1 MLRLL
6 VCRQSAKDRS
16 SAESNEGH
24 QRGPEAIV
32 RHQRSMH
39 MHLKGLLEVHMMRAT
54 MLKPIMP
61 SRETMTMRGRSLPE
75 LTQLIEQ
82 AATLSRG
89 TGTLISSSS
98 RFTFGHGVRGD
109 PATRSV
115 KRSRETL
122 ERELLAWF

>member
-39 MHLKGLLEVHMMRAT
+39 MHLKGLLEVADDEDDDAEADHALQEDDDNERPFPAGVDAVDRTSGHVESWHRNFDLQLVKVHVRAWCA
-54 MLKPIMP
+54 
-61 SRETMTMRGRSLPE
+61 GRSRNPLC
-75 LTQLIEQ
+75 
-82 AATLSRG
+82 
-89 TGTLISSSS
+89 
-98 RFTFGHGVRGD
+98 
-109 PATRSV
+109 
-115 KRSRETL
+115 
-122 ERELLAWF
+122 